1 MDKEKARADQA
12 SVYILLIARCLYLCQ
27 HHLPKKLTLTVGLL
41 ENNSLTVHTLSV
53 RSARETREKEADG
66 CLLQLPEPDPEPDP
80 EAKIRR
86 MGYEIEEIGDYV
98 RRLTEHPD
106 RNRYSNRFVCTSF
119 DNKPYLVCD

>member
-1 MDKEKARADQA
+1 MT
-12 SVYILLIARCLYLCQ
+12 S
-27 HHLPKKLTLTVGLL
+27 TVGLQ

-53 RSARETREKEADG
+53 RPAREARKKEADG

-80 EAKIRR
+80 ERDPEAKIRGK
-86 MGYEIEEIGDYV
+86 GYNIEEIRDYV

-106 RNRYSNRFVCTSF
+106 RNRHINRFVCTSF